1 MKIKVNFENI
11 QGKVKPMHAIG
22 QPPLSGI
29 STEHFHYLTEAN
41 IPYSRLH
48 DVAYWFGGN
57 MFVDI
62 PNIFRDFDADETKEE
77 NYDFTFTDILIKG
90 LIDSGCQPYFRLG
103 VTIENFHYIKA
114 YRIFPPK
121 DFSKWAR
128 ICEHII
134 RHYNEGWADGFCYD
148 IKYWEIWNEP
158 DNNGPEI
165 KDNGM
170 WKGTKEQ
177 FYELYS
183 VTAKHLKACFGDSI
197 KVGGYASCGFTYVLT
212 EPEKYALDVRKI
224 PKDDPWIN
232 QHGVYYIQ
240 FFEEFLEYIHKEK
253 APIDFFSWHGYVT
266 DPEWMVDTCKYVD
279 KKLAEY
285 GLSNIESH
293 VNEWSVCPT
302 TKYRGTIYAA
312 AGCAATMCAMH
323 NTSTDM
329 MCIYDGRMESGTYA
343 AMFNGETKKP
353 LPLYFSLK
361 AFGELYTLGSWV
373 KPDID
378 GDGIYAQ
385 AATDGDRKALL
396 LVNNNNAEVK
406 ITTNLEK
413 DMKAYLIDEESKLD
427 PIELDV
433 NDFMLKPKNV
443 ILFRNYGD

>member
-1 MKIKVNFENI
+1 MNLKVDFNKVSGKI
-11 QGKVKPMHAIG
+11 KPMHAIG
-22 QPPLSGI
+22 QPPITGI
-29 STEHFHYLTEAN
+29 STEHFHYLAEAN

-57 MFVDI
+57 LFVDI

-121 DFSKWAR
+121 DFLKWAR

-134 RHYNEGWADGFCYD
+134 RHYNEGWADGFHYD

-158 DNNGPEI
+158 DNNGPAIE
-165 KDNGM
+165 DNGM

-197 KVGGYASCGFTYVLT
+197 KVGGYGSCGFTYILT
-212 EPEKYALDVRKI
+212 EPETYGVDVRKI

-232 QHGVYYIQ
+232 HHGKYYAQ
-240 FFEEFLEYIHKEK
+240 FFEEFLDYITKNN

-279 KKLAEY
+279 KKLAEHN
-285 GLSNIESH
+285 LSHIESH

-302 TKYRGTIYAA
+302 HENRGTIYAA
-312 AGCAATMCAMH
+312 AGCAATMCAMQD
-323 NTSTDM
+323 TSTDM
-329 MCIYDGRMESGTYA
+329 MCIYDGRMQAETYA
-343 AMFNGETKKP
+343 ALFNAETTKP
-353 LPLYFSLK
+353 FPLYYSLK
-361 AFGELYTLGSWV
+361 AFGDLYTLGNHV

-378 GDGIYAQ
+378 GKGIYAQ
-385 AATDGDRKALL
+385 AATNGDRKALL
-396 LVNNNNAEVK
+396 LVNNNDSEVK

-413 DMKAYLIDEESKLD
+413 DMKAYLIDKESKLD
-427 PIELDV
+427 SIELEV
-433 NDFMLKPKNV
+433 NDFKLKPKNV
-443 ILFRNYGD
+443 VLFRNYGE